1 MEFSSKWRSSRKRGP
16 PFLFWQL
23 TRPDW
28 LPPALATPNLR
39 NDYKVRDRIPG
50 DLEYQAVSDLNG
62 EELQEFATLM

>member
-23 TRPDW
+23 TRPG
-28 LPPALATPNLR
+28 LAPASSGNPKLR

-50 DLEYQAVSDLNG
+50 DLEYRAVSDLNG
-62 EELQEFATLM
+62 EELPEFAALM